1 MDKKRM
7 KNMDENGDVAI
18 PTDKEMLAT
27 WMECN
32 LDLYHEFKDFFETI
46 LFRPEEKELIELYED
61 SNDIIFCMGALYSLA
76 KGISTLDEW
85 YTDAITTK
93 DDFSFAICCYLC
105 FDNGLEQIKQGIE
118 GITAFLQKTDYSEAL
133 KIFIKQKVEDE
144 RNEKPINPDRELNLL
159 TIRRWHYDHPREYA
173 EFLESIDKA
182 YNGDMTFA
190 TKGFNY
196 LMEML
201 SLGGVNDM
209 MELISSFIPG
219 TDGFMKSMTS
229 SVNSSFHD
237 KLSKIMESSLDNEV
251 TRMKILNGNP
261 HFNSTLYWLV
271 FDNGFPKAVN
281 LISQTLLGE
290 DNIPL
295 LKMLGNEAIQSM
307 IHTSF
312 EKASYTK
319 SQWKDSKKGT
329 IKKIVASTLLDAK
342 GRRGRKST
350 FVLLEEMLPLE
361 HTTIL
366 TGQIQK
372 IFIEWKE
379 ADETD
384 TILAYIFAALT
395 KGNLLNSNYNY
406 RTFHA
411 AMREKFYDYHIKPGF
426 DLAEAIYNAIIA
438 ENPDY
443 NIIISDNQVKRGR
456 KHTTDIKIRLQSA
469 INPNIS

>member
-1 MDKKRM
+1 M
-7 KNMDENGDVAI
+7 KNMEEDNEVAI
-18 PTDKEMLAT
+18 PIDKEVLAV
-27 WMECN
+27 WMKDN
-32 LDLYHEFKDFFETI
+32 LDLYHEFKEFFETI
-46 LFRPEEKELIELYED
+46 LLKPEEKELIELYED
-61 SNDIIFCMGALYSLA
+61 CNDIIFCTGALYSLA
-76 KGISTLDEW
+76 KGHSTLDEW

-93 DDFSFAICCYLC
+93 DEFSFAICCYLC
-105 FDNGLEQIKQGIE
+105 FDNGLERIKRGIE
-118 GITAFLQKTDYSEAL
+118 GITVFLQKTGYPEAIKTL
-133 KIFIKQKVEDE
+133 IKQKVEDE
-144 RNEKPINPDRELNLL
+144 RDEKPINPDRELNLL
-159 TIRRWHYDHPREYA
+159 TLRRWHYDHPREYA

-182 YNGDMTFA
+182 YKGDMTFA

-201 SLGGVNDM
+201 SLAGVNDM

-219 TDGFMKSMTS
+219 SDIFMKNMTS
-229 SVNSSFHD
+229 SGNTSFHD

-271 FDNGFPKAVN
+271 FDNGFPKAVD

-290 DNIPL
+290 GNIPL
-295 LKMLGNEAIQSM
+295 LKMLGNEAIQSL
-307 IHTSF
+307 IQTSF

-319 SQWKDSKKGT
+319 AQWKDSKKGT
-329 IKKIVASTLLDAK
+329 IKKIVASSLLDAK

-350 FVLLEEMLPLE
+350 FVLLEEMLPQE
-361 HTTIL
+361 HTAIL
-366 TGQIQK
+366 TEQIQK
-372 IFIEWKE
+372 ILSEWKE
-379 ADETD
+379 IDETD

-395 KGNLLNSNYNY
+395 KGNLLNSDYNY

-438 ENPDY
+438 KDLDY

-456 KHTTDIKIRLQSA
+456 KHTTSIQVRLLSA
-469 INPNIS
+469 INNNIC

>member
-7 KNMDENGDVAI
+7 KNMDDNGDVAI

-27 WMECN
+27 WMESN
-32 LDLYHEFKDFFETI
+32 LDLYHEFKDFFDTI

-118 GITAFLQKTDYSEAL
+118 GITVFLQKTDYSEAL
-133 KIFIKQKVEDE
+133 KTFIKQKVEDE

-159 TIRRWHYDHPREYA
+159 TLRRWHYDHPREYA

-295 LKMLGNEAIQSM
+295 LKMLGNW
-307 IHTSF
+307 
-312 EKASYTK
+312 K
-319 SQWKDSKKGT
+319 SPVRVT
-329 IKKIVASTLLDAK
+329 
-342 GRRGRKST
+342 
-350 FVLLEEMLPLE
+350 P
-361 HTTIL
+361 
-366 TGQIQK
+366 
-372 IFIEWKE
+372 
-379 ADETD
+379 
-384 TILAYIFAALT
+384 
-395 KGNLLNSNYNY
+395 
-406 RTFHA
+406 
-411 AMREKFYDYHIKPGF
+411 
-426 DLAEAIYNAIIA
+426 
-438 ENPDY
+438 
-443 NIIISDNQVKRGR
+443 
-456 KHTTDIKIRLQSA
+456 
-469 INPNIS
+469 

>member
-1 MDKKRM
+1 M
-7 KNMDENGDVAI
+7 KNMEEDNKVAI
-18 PTDKEMLAT
+18 PIDKEVLAI
-27 WMECN
+27 WMKDN
-32 LDLYHEFKDFFETI
+32 LELYHEFKEFFETI
-46 LFRPEEKELIELYED
+46 LLKPEEKELIELYED
-61 SNDIIFCMGALYSLA
+61 CNDIIFCTGALYSLA
-76 KGISTLDEW
+76 KGHSTLDEW

-93 DDFSFAICCYLC
+93 DEFSFAICCYLC
-105 FDNGLEQIKQGIE
+105 FDNGLERIKRGIE
-118 GITAFLQKTDYSEAL
+118 GITVFLQKTGYPEAIKTL
-133 KIFIKQKVEDE
+133 IKQKVEDE
-144 RNEKPINPDRELNLL
+144 RDEKPINPDRELNLL
-159 TIRRWHYDHPREYA
+159 TLRRWHYDHPREYA

-182 YNGDMTFA
+182 YKGDMTFA

-201 SLGGVNDM
+201 SLAGVNDM

-219 TDGFMKSMTS
+219 TDIFMKNMTS
-229 SVNSSFHD
+229 SGNTSFHD

-271 FDNGFPKAVN
+271 FDNGFPKAVD

-290 DNIPL
+290 GNIPL
-295 LKMLGNEAIQSM
+295 LKMLGNEAIQSL
-307 IHTSF
+307 IQTSF

-319 SQWKDSKKGT
+319 AQWKDSKKGT
-329 IKKIVASTLLDAK
+329 IKKIVASSLLDAK

-350 FVLLEEMLPLE
+350 FVLLEEMLPQE
-361 HTTIL
+361 HTAIL
-366 TGQIQK
+366 TEQIQK
-372 IFIEWKE
+372 ILSEWKE
-379 ADETD
+379 VDETD

-395 KGNLLNSNYNY
+395 KGNLLNRDYNY

-438 ENPDY
+438 KDLDY

-456 KHTTDIKIRLQSA
+456 QHTTSIKLRLLSA
-469 INPNIS
+469 INTNIC

>member
-1 MDKKRM
+1 M
-7 KNMDENGDVAI
+7 KNMEEDNKVAI
-18 PTDKEMLAT
+18 SIDKEVLAI
-27 WMECN
+27 WMKDN
-32 LDLYHEFKDFFETI
+32 LELYHEFKEFFETI
-46 LFRPEEKELIELYED
+46 LLKPEEKELIELYED
-61 SNDIIFCMGALYSLA
+61 CNDIIFCTGALYSLA
-76 KGISTLDEW
+76 KGHSTLDEW

-93 DDFSFAICCYLC
+93 DEFSFAICCYLC
-105 FDNGLEQIKQGIE
+105 FDNGLERIKRGIE
-118 GITAFLQKTDYSEAL
+118 GITVFLQKTGYPEAIKTL
-133 KIFIKQKVEDE
+133 IKQKVEDE
-144 RNEKPINPDRELNLL
+144 RDEKPINPDRELNLL
-159 TIRRWHYDHPREYA
+159 TLRRWHYDHPREYA

-182 YNGDMTFA
+182 YKGDMTFA

-201 SLGGVNDM
+201 SLAGVNDM

-219 TDGFMKSMTS
+219 TDIFMKNMTS
-229 SVNSSFHD
+229 SGNTSFHD

-271 FDNGFPKAVN
+271 FDNGFPKAVD

-290 DNIPL
+290 GNIPL
-295 LKMLGNEAIQSM
+295 LKMLGNEAIQSL
-307 IHTSF
+307 IQTSF

-319 SQWKDSKKGT
+319 AQWKDSKKGS
-329 IKKIVASTLLDAK
+329 IKKIVASSLLDAE

-350 FVLLEEMLPLE
+350 FVLLEEMLPQE
-361 HTTIL
+361 HTAIL
-366 TGQIQK
+366 TEQIQK
-372 IFIEWKE
+372 ILSEWKE
-379 ADETD
+379 VDETD

-395 KGNLLNSNYNY
+395 KGNLLNRDYNY

-438 ENPDY
+438 KDLDY

-456 KHTTDIKIRLQSA
+456 KHTTNLKLRLLSA
-469 INPNIS
+469 INNNIS

>member
-1 MDKKRM
+1 M
-7 KNMDENGDVAI
+7 KNMEEDNKVAI
-18 PTDKEMLAT
+18 PIDKEVLAI
-27 WMECN
+27 WMKDN
-32 LDLYHEFKDFFETI
+32 LELYHEFKEFFETI
-46 LFRPEEKELIELYED
+46 LLKPEEKELIELYED
-61 SNDIIFCMGALYSLA
+61 CNDIIFCTGALYSLA
-76 KGISTLDEW
+76 KGHSTLDEW

-93 DDFSFAICCYLC
+93 DEFSFAICCYLC
-105 FDNGLEQIKQGIE
+105 FDNGLERIKRGIE
-118 GITAFLQKTDYSEAL
+118 GITVFLQKTGYPEAIKTL
-133 KIFIKQKVEDE
+133 IKQKVEDE
-144 RNEKPINPDRELNLL
+144 RDEKPINPDRELNLL
-159 TIRRWHYDHPREYA
+159 TLRRWHYDHPREYA

-182 YNGDMTFA
+182 YKGDMTFA

-201 SLGGVNDM
+201 SLAGVNDM

-219 TDGFMKSMTS
+219 TDIFMKNMTS
-229 SVNSSFHD
+229 SGNTSFHD

-271 FDNGFPKAVN
+271 FDNGFPKAVD

-290 DNIPL
+290 GNIPL
-295 LKMLGNEAIQSM
+295 LKMLGNEAIQSL
-307 IHTSF
+307 IQTSF

-319 SQWKDSKKGT
+319 AQWKDSKKGT
-329 IKKIVASTLLDAK
+329 IKKIVASSLLDAK

-350 FVLLEEMLPLE
+350 FVLLEEMLPQE
-361 HTTIL
+361 HTAIL
-366 TGQIQK
+366 TEQIQK
-372 IFIEWKE
+372 ILSEWKE
-379 ADETD
+379 VDETD

-395 KGNLLNSNYNY
+395 KGNLLNRDYNY

-438 ENPDY
+438 KDLDY

-456 KHTTDIKIRLQSA
+456 QHTTSIKLRLLSA
-469 INPNIS
+469 INNNIC

>member
-1 MDKKRM
+1 
-7 KNMDENGDVAI
+7 
-18 PTDKEMLAT
+18 
-27 WMECN
+27 
-32 LDLYHEFKDFFETI
+32 
-46 LFRPEEKELIELYED
+46 
-61 SNDIIFCMGALYSLA
+61 
-76 KGISTLDEW
+76 
-85 YTDAITTK
+85 
-93 DDFSFAICCYLC
+93 
-105 FDNGLEQIKQGIE
+105 
-118 GITAFLQKTDYSEAL
+118 
-133 KIFIKQKVEDE
+133 
-144 RNEKPINPDRELNLL
+144 
-159 TIRRWHYDHPREYA
+159 
-173 EFLESIDKA
+173 
-182 YNGDMTFA
+182 MTFA

-196 LMEML
+196 LMEIL

-350 FVLLEEMLPLE
+350 FVLLEEMSE
-361 HTTIL
+361 RRFCKHCV
-366 TGQIQK
+366 TG
-372 IFIEWKE
+372 
-379 ADETD
+379 
-384 TILAYIFAALT
+384 L
-395 KGNLLNSNYNY
+395 
-406 RTFHA
+406 
-411 AMREKFYDYHIKPGF
+411 
-426 DLAEAIYNAIIA
+426 
-438 ENPDY
+438 
-443 NIIISDNQVKRGR
+443 
-456 KHTTDIKIRLQSA
+456 
-469 INPNIS
+469 

>member
-1 MDKKRM
+1 M
-7 KNMDENGDVAI
+7 KNMEEDNKVAI
-18 PTDKEMLAT
+18 PIDKEVLAI
-27 WMECN
+27 WMKDN
-32 LDLYHEFKDFFETI
+32 LELYHEFKEFFETI
-46 LFRPEEKELIELYED
+46 LLKPEEKELIELYED
-61 SNDIIFCMGALYSLA
+61 CNDIIFCTGALYSLA
-76 KGISTLDEW
+76 KGHSTLDEW

-93 DDFSFAICCYLC
+93 DEFSFAICCYLC
-105 FDNGLEQIKQGIE
+105 FDNGLERIKRGIE
-118 GITAFLQKTDYSEAL
+118 GITVFLQKTGYPEAIKTL
-133 KIFIKQKVEDE
+133 IKQKVEDE
-144 RNEKPINPDRELNLL
+144 RDEKPINPDRELNLL
-159 TIRRWHYDHPREYA
+159 TLRRWHYDHPREYA

-182 YNGDMTFA
+182 YKGDMTFA

-201 SLGGVNDM
+201 SLAGVNDM

-219 TDGFMKSMTS
+219 TDIFMKNMTS
-229 SVNSSFHD
+229 SGNTSFHD

-271 FDNGFPKAVN
+271 FDNGFPKAVD

-290 DNIPL
+290 GNIPL
-295 LKMLGNEAIQSM
+295 LKMLGNEAIQSL
-307 IHTSF
+307 IQTSF

-319 SQWKDSKKGT
+319 AQWKDSKKGT
-329 IKKIVASTLLDAK
+329 IKKIVASSLLDAK

-350 FVLLEEMLPLE
+350 FVLLEEMLPQE
-361 HTTIL
+361 HTAIL
-366 TGQIQK
+366 TEQIQK
-372 IFIEWKE
+372 ILSEWKE
-379 ADETD
+379 IDETD

-395 KGNLLNSNYNY
+395 KGNLLNSDYNY

-438 ENPDY
+438 KDLDY

-456 KHTTDIKIRLQSA
+456 KHTTSIQVRLLSA
-469 INPNIS
+469 INNNIC